1 MFSPIIDLINQID
14 TSSISDHRKDLL
26 KPLHDYLA
34 LKIKHKKAINLNFIC
49 THNSRRSQLSQVWAK
64 VIADFYGININSFS
78 GGIEIT
84 ACNKRTIA
92 SLNQMGFM
100 VNDPSGENP
109 HYELIYHSKKPI
121 ISLFSKMH
129 NDPLNPK
136 GNYAAVMT
144 CNHADKNCPFIAGAE
159 KRISLPYEDPKAYD
173 DSADEA
179 KVYNQRS
186 IQIAQEMK
194 FIFSKFSD

>member
-1 MFSPIIDLINQID
+1 MFTPIINLINQSD
-14 TSSISDHRKDLL
+14 NSSISDHRKVLL
-26 KPLHDYLA
+26 KPLYDYLA
-34 LKIKHKKAINLNFIC
+34 LKIKQKKAINLNFIC

-78 GGIEIT
+78 GGIQIT

-92 SLNQMGFM
+92 SLTRMGFK
-100 VNDPSGENP
+100 VNDASGENP
-109 HYELIYHSKKPI
+109 HYELSYHSKKPI

-159 KRISLPYEDPKAYD
+159 KRISLPYEDPKSYD
-173 DSADEA
+173 DTVDEA
-179 KVYNQRS
+179 KMYDQRS

>member
-14 TSSISDHRKDLL
+14 NSSISDHRKDLL

-34 LKIKHKKAINLNFIC
+34 LKIEQKKAINLNFIC

-64 VIADFYGININSFS
+64 VIADFYGININTFS

-92 SLNQMGFM
+92 SLAGMGFKI
-100 VNDPSGENP
+100 NDPRGENP
-109 HYELIYHSKKPI
+109 HYELIYHIKKPI

-136 GNYAAVMT
+136 GNFAAVMT
-144 CNHADKNCPFIAGAE
+144 CTHADNNCPFIAGAE
-159 KRISLPYEDPKAYD
+159 KRISLPYEDPKAFDDTNIESKMYD
-173 DSADEA
+173 
-179 KVYNQRS
+179 QLS
-186 IQIAQEMK
+186 IRICTEMK
-194 FIFSKFSD
+194 FIIGELMT

>member
-1 MFSPIIDLINQID
+1 MF
-14 TSSISDHRKDLL
+14 SSISSLINRVDSTTISNERKDLL
-26 KPLHDYLA
+26 KPLKVYLSF
-34 LKIKHKKAINLNFIC
+34 KIKQKKAINLNFIC
-49 THNSRRSQLSQVWAK
+49 THNSRRSQLSQVWTK
-64 VIADFYGININSFS
+64 VIADFYGININTFS

-84 ACNKRTIA
+84 DCNKRTVA
-92 SLNQMGFM
+92 SLASMGFE

-121 ISLFSKMH
+121 ISLFSKMY

-136 GNYAAVMT
+136 SNFAAVMT
-144 CNHADKNCPFIAGAE
+144 CTDADKNCPFIAGAE
-159 KRISLPYEDPKAYD
+159 KRISLPYEDPKVYD
-173 DSADEA
+173 ETADEA
-179 KVYNQRS
+179 NMYNQLS

>member
-1 MFSPIIDLINQID
+1 MFAPIIDLINQID

-26 KPLHDYLA
+26 KSLHDYLA
-34 LKIKHKKAINLNFIC
+34 LKIKQKKAINLNFIC

-64 VIADFYGININSFS
+64 VIADFYGININTFS
-78 GGIEIT
+78 GGIEIS

-92 SLNQMGFM
+92 SLTSMGFK

-121 ISLFSKMH
+121 ISLFSKIH

-136 GNYAAVMT
+136 GNFAAVMT
-144 CNHADKNCPFIAGAE
+144 CTHADKNCPFIASVE
-159 KRISLPYEDPKAYD
+159 KRISLPYEDPKIYD
-173 DSADEA
+173 ETAVEA
-179 KVYNQRS
+179 NMYNQLS